1 MCKPQICNFLILNE
15 NVFVLKTFQYNIYFC
30 KKITKKS
37 IAYKISHINKML
49 LFCNVYH
56 YKTYTIDEALL
67 KLQNYCAYQERC
79 HQEVRQ
85 KLKEMRMIPN
95 AIDIIIVHLLEH
107 NFLNE
112 ERFAK
117 TYVSGKFRIKKRGK
131 YRLTSALKKKDI
143 SKHNINLAISQIPSN
158 EYIEVFNVLAE
169 KKANSIREKDTW
181 KKKKKLVD
189 YLLYRGW
196 ESHLVYDKVNELI
209 K

>member
-1 MCKPQICNFLILNE
+1 
-15 NVFVLKTFQYNIYFC
+15 
-30 KKITKKS
+30 
-37 IAYKISHINKML
+37 ML
-49 LFCNVYH
+49 LFCNMYH
-56 YKTYTIDEALL
+56 RKTYTIDEAQLN
-67 KLQNYCAYQERC
+67 LQNYCAYQERC

-85 KLKEMRMIPN
+85 KIKEMRMIPN

-107 NFLNE
+107 NLLNE

-117 TYVSGKFRIKKRGK
+117 TYVSGKFRIKKWGK
-131 YRLTSALKKKDI
+131 YRLTFELKKKDI

>member
-1 MCKPQICNFLILNE
+1 
-15 NVFVLKTFQYNIYFC
+15 
-30 KKITKKS
+30 
-37 IAYKISHINKML
+37 ML
-49 LFCNVYH
+49 LFCNVDNR
-56 YKTYTIDEALL
+56 KTYTVDEALL

-85 KLKEMRMIPN
+85 KLKGMRMIPE

-117 TYVSGKFRIKKRGK
+117 TFVRGKFKIKKWGK
-131 YRLTSALKKKDI
+131 HRLTSELKKKEI
-143 SKHNINLAISQIPSN
+143 SKHNINLAISQIPST
-158 EYIEVFNVLAE
+158 EYIEIFNELAE
-169 KKANSIREKDTW
+169 KKANYINEKDKW
-181 KKKKKLVD
+181 KKKKKLVN

-209 K
+209 S